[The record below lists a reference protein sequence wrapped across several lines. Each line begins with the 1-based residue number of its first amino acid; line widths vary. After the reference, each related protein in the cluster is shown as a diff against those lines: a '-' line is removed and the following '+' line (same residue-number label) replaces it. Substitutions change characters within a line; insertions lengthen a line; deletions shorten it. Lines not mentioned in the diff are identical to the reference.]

1 MNIRDIVNIQK
12 RVVSDTNKAHIL
24 IVQASPELKRAILW
38 ITAQGPCPALSGFV
52 TAGLAALFLIQEI
65 NDVEL
70 FTFLSS
76 EVCSCKAYP

>member
-12 RVVSDTNKAHIL
+12 RVVSDTNKAH

>member
-1 MNIRDIVNIQK
+1 MILLIFKNVLWVTQTRL
-12 RVVSDTNKAHIL
+12 IL

-52 TAGLAALFLIQEI
+52 TAGLASLFLIQEI

-70 FTFLSS
+70 FTFRSS

>member
-1 MNIRDIVNIQK
+1 MILLIFKNVLWVTQTRL
-12 RVVSDTNKAHIL
+12 IL

-52 TAGLAALFLIQEI
+52 TAGLASLFLIQEI

-70 FTFLSS
+70 FTSLSS

>member
-1 MNIRDIVNIQK
+1 MILLIFKNVLWVTQTRL
-12 RVVSDTNKAHIL
+12 IL

-52 TAGLAALFLIQEI
+52 TAGLASLFLIQEI

>member
-1 MNIRDIVNIQK
+1 MILLIFKNVLWVTQTRL
-12 RVVSDTNKAHIL
+12 IL
-24 IVQASPELKRAILW
+24 IDQASPELKRAILW

-52 TAGLAALFLIQEI
+52 TAGLASLFLIQEI

-70 FTFLSS
+70 FTSLSS